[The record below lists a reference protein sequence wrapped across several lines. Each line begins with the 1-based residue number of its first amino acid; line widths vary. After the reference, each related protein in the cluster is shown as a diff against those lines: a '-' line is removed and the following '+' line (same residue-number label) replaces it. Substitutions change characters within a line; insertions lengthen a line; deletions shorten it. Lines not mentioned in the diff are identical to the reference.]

1 MVYKNMNRFPK
12 HSYKSDWFELRIWEP
27 RFVDYKKLMLQ
38 EEVTLAA
45 QAIVDG
51 KVLLYPT
58 DTVWGLGCDVNN
70 EAAIQRI
77 LKLKQSATD
86 KPLIVLV
93 ADTDQLYKYVA
104 KIPEL
109 AWDLIE
115 LSEKPIT
122 IIYPEGKNVA
132 PSLLGPDGSL
142 AVRVVKDPFCIQ
154 MIRKA
159 GRAIT
164 STSANLT
171 GNPAPSQFRNIDEEI
186 IEGAEYIV
194 NHLRKEKLENPPSS
208 IIKVGYDGEVKIIRK

>member
-1 MVYKNMNRFPK
+1 
-12 HSYKSDWFELRIWEP
+12 
-27 RFVDYKKLMLQ
+27 MLQ
-38 EEVTLAA
+38 EEINSAA

-58 DTVWGLGCDVNN
+58 DTVWGLGCDANN
-70 EAAIQRI
+70 EAAIQRV
-77 LKLKQSATD
+77 LKLKQSTLD

-122 IIYPEGKNVA
+122 IVYPEGKNVA
-132 PSLLGPDGSL
+132 PSLLGTDGSL
-142 AVRVVKDPFCIQ
+142 AIRVVKNPFCIQ

-164 STSANLT
+164 STSANLS
-171 GNPAPSQFRNIDEEI
+171 GSSAPNQYRNINEVI
-186 IEGAEYIV
+186 MEGAEHIV
-194 NHLRKEKLENPPSS
+194 DYLRKEKLENPPSS